1 MTSASAPGA
10 VEDMPPSREPY
21 TEKIAEGVHAYV
33 QPDGGW
39 CLNNA
44 GWVSDGDSTLL
55 VDTAATLR
63 RTRALREAL
72 LGSGA
77 PAPSTVVNTH
87 HHGDHTYGNYLFPQ
101 ATVIGHDLCRQTMLA
116 VGLETKEWFP
126 GVEWGDLEIAP
137 PTVTFDDSVT
147 VYCDDVATTLRYV
160 GQPAH
165 TTNDVTVWVPDRG
178 LLFAGDL
185 VFNGGTPFVVMG
197 SVQGL
202 IDALTELQRLD
213 PAVLVPGHGAVC
225 DAAVIAGQLAYLRF
239 VQERAREGFDAGD
252 PPLEVARRT
261 DLGDFAGWTDPER
274 LVGNLHRAYS
284 ELRGE
289 PLGVT
294 LDYHRIV
301 DEMITYNGGRPLTC
315 LA

>member
-1 MTSASAPGA
+1 
-10 VEDMPPSREPY
+10 
-21 TEKIAEGVHAYV
+21 
-33 QPDGGW
+33 
-39 CLNNA
+39 
-44 GWVSDGDSTLL
+44 
-55 VDTAATLR
+55 
-63 RTRALREAL
+63 
-72 LGSGA
+72 
-77 PAPSTVVNTH
+77 
-87 HHGDHTYGNYLFPQ
+87 
-101 ATVIGHDLCRQTMLA
+101 
-116 VGLETKEWFP
+116 
-126 GVEWGDLEIAP
+126 
-137 PTVTFDDSVT
+137 
-147 VYCDDVATTLRYV
+147 
-160 GQPAH
+160 
-165 TTNDVTVWVPDRG
+165 
-178 LLFAGDL
+178 
-185 VFNGGTPFVVMG
+185 
-197 SVQGL
+197 VQGL